1 MNHRYS
7 WETIAEIV
15 YPSFA
20 SPSNP
25 HRFQTKAFPGT
36 KGWLTHQ
43 TPLLQA
49 HTSQGN
55 YYPRWQTSLKALRIG
70 KRDLHRCEMMA
81 ALVRGLNCTTDTVDV
96 LEAKKQLTEYLV
108 RRTRIFHEVRAQ
120 RNERL
125 CGLNQRRIRQR
136 YESFSRSTEEMASR
150 VRMYKCISTDITDYC
165 DGSNFLQS
173 ISYILFA
180 WCQSRYTFQSKQLIR
195 INIRPEGGIRSSA
208 GPVLKMYV
216 WFTHVT

>member
-1 MNHRYS
+1 
-7 WETIAEIV
+7 
-15 YPSFA
+15 
-20 SPSNP
+20 
-25 HRFQTKAFPGT
+25 
-36 KGWLTHQ
+36 
-43 TPLLQA
+43 
-49 HTSQGN
+49 
-55 YYPRWQTSLKALRIG
+55 
-70 KRDLHRCEMMA
+70 MMA
-81 ALVRGLNCTTDTVDV
+81 VLVRGLNCTTDTVDV

-120 RNERL
+120 RDERL

-180 WCQSRYTFQSKQLIR
+180 RCQSRYIFQSKQLIR

-208 GPVLKMYV
+208 GIEDACLVYSRYI
-216 WFTHVT
+216 T